1 MKPMRMSFV
10 TLCAVAMQLAG
21 LTPALAQS
29 YPSRPVRL
37 IVPFPAGSATDHV
50 ARVVGSHLQ
59 EALGQPFVI
68 ENKPGAQGVIAA
80 EAVVKSPPDGYTLFV
95 TTNTAVAA
103 NVSLFKK
110 LPYDP
115 VKDFAPVARIGT
127 TPLVLMVK
135 SDFPARN
142 VAEFLAYVKAQPG
155 KLSAGYGSSSSQ
167 VTIAMLRSMAHIDV
181 VSVPYKGIPLAVTDV
196 LTGNLAFTFADLGNA
211 LAQAKGGKLRA
222 LAVTADQRTVLAPD
236 WPALA
241 ETLPGYDITAWFAI
255 MAPAGTPND
264 VVQKLHD
271 NTVKGVAKSDVQAKL
286 GTIGITPAPMNPE
299 ELGRFIKV
307 EIAKWARLVKEAG
320 IEPE

>member
-1 MKPMRMSFV
+1 MKPMRLSFLV
-10 TLCAVAMQLAG
+10 LCAVAMQLVA
-21 LTPALAQS
+21 LTSALAQT
-29 YPSRPVRL
+29 YPSRAVRL

-59 EALGQPFVI
+59 ESLGQPFVV
-68 ENKPGAQGVIAA
+68 ENRPGAQGIIAA
-80 EAVVKSPPDGYTLFV
+80 EGVAKSAPDGYTLLV

-115 VKDFAPVARIGT
+115 VRDFAPVARIGT

-135 SDFPARN
+135 SDLPAKN
-142 VAEFLAYVKAQPG
+142 VPEFLAYVKARPG

-167 VTIAMLRSMAHIDV
+167 VCIAMLRSMAQIDV

-196 LTGNLAFTFADLGNA
+196 LAGNLAFTFVDLGNA
-211 LAQAKGGKLRA
+211 LAQAKGGNLRA
-222 LAVTADQRTVLAPD
+222 LAVTSDKRTPLAPD

-241 ETLPGYDITAWFAI
+241 ETLPGYEITAWFAI
-255 MAPAGTPND
+255 MAPAGTPNE
-264 VVQKLHD
+264 VVQKLHEA
-271 NTVKGVAKSDVQAKL
+271 TVKGVVRPDVQAKL
-286 GTIGITPAPMNPE
+286 GTIGIAPAPMNPN
-299 ELGRFIKV
+299 ELSRFIKV
-307 EIAKWARLVKEAG
+307 EIANWAKLVKEAG

>member
-1 MKPMRMSFV
+1 MKLIRLV
-10 TLCAVAMQLAG
+10 WLIVCA
-21 LTPALAQS
+21 TALQFAVSNAALGQA
-29 YPSRPVRL
+29 YPNRPVKL
-37 IVPFPAGSATDHV
+37 VVPFPAGSATDNV
-50 ARVVGSHLQ
+50 ARVIGSHLQ

-80 EAVVKSPPDGYTLFV
+80 DGVAKSPPDGYTLLL
-95 TTNTAVAA
+95 TTNTQVAA

-127 TPLVLMVK
+127 TALVLMVRA
-135 SDFPARN
+135 DFPAKN
-142 VAEFLAYVKAQPG
+142 VPEFLAHVKSQPG

-167 VTIAMLRSMAHIDV
+167 VCIAMLRSLANVDV

-196 LTGNLAFTFADLGNA
+196 LSGNLAFTFVDLGNA
-211 LAQAKGGKLRA
+211 LAQHKGGKMRA
-222 LAVTADQRTVLAPD
+222 LAFTADKRTPLAPD

-241 ETLPGYDITAWFAI
+241 ESVPGYAITAWFAI

-264 VVQKLHD
+264 VVQKLYD
-271 NTVKGVAKSDVQAKL
+271 QTAKGVVKTDVQAKL
-286 GTIGITPAPMNPE
+286 ATVGVAPAPMTPD
-299 ELGRFIKV
+299 ELGRFIKT
-307 EIAKWARLVKEAG
+307 EIALWAKLVKEAG